1 MPHLI
6 TVKPTRRAPRWSCT
20 LDEVDKA
27 ATCSVR
33 AATCSHRS
41 CTSSG
46 LFIRI
51 ATGSESIVM
60 NNFARV
66 IAAFKVVTSPEALYC
81 LEMASGIPT
90 KNWCSKNGS
99 LAACSKS
106 VRAWVSNF
114 LSSCTYSE
122 IASPGQCLLWW
133 NSSNETKFIGIMGF
147 LINFSASS

>member
-6 TVKPTRRAPRWSCT
+6 TVKITRRAPRWSCT

-46 LFIRI
+46 LFIRT
-51 ATGSESIVM
+51 ATGSESIVI

-66 IAAFKVVTSPEALYC
+66 IAAFKVVTSPEALNC
-81 LEMASGIPT
+81 LEMASGIPA
-90 KNWCSKNGS
+90 KN
-99 LAACSKS
+99 
-106 VRAWVSNF
+106 
-114 LSSCTYSE
+114 
-122 IASPGQCLLWW
+122 
-133 NSSNETKFIGIMGF
+133 
-147 LINFSASS
+147 